1 MKTKAFSPSN
11 VLTYAT
17 ILVSLVCVLGPFLWL
32 IGISLK
38 TRTQILTNPPLF
50 IWKPTFENY
59 AQVLH
64 TDNFLQSLGN
74 SVIISVSTVILS
86 LLIGVP
92 AAYTMARSRFRGRGT
107 MYYSLLLMRMLPGIA
122 VLIPMF
128 MLFEYIGLQGSRS
141 SVVFAHL
148 SFSLPL
154 VVWVMRSFFAEL
166 PAEIEESARVDG
178 ATRFQVLSIIVLPLA
193 RPGMTAI
200 ATLCFLLS
208 WNDFIFAA
216 VLSENATQTLPV
228 LLASYSTADNG
239 IDWGQLSAAG
249 VLAIAPVI
257 LLSAFAQKHLVAGLS
272 AGATKG

>member
-1 MKTKAFSPSN
+1 
-11 VLTYAT
+11 
-17 ILVSLVCVLGPFLWL
+17 
-32 IGISLK
+32 
-38 TRTQILTNPPLF
+38 LF
-50 IWKPTFENY
+50 FWKPTFENY

-74 SVIISVSTVILS
+74 SVIISLSTVLAS
-86 LLIGVP
+86 LMIGVP
-92 AAYTMARSRFRGRGT
+92 AAYTMARSRFRGLGA
-107 MYYSLLLMRMLPGIA
+107 MYYGMLLMRMLPGIA

-128 MLFEYIGLQGSRS
+128 MLFEYIGLQGSRL
-141 SVVFAHL
+141 SVILAHL

-178 ATRFQVLSIIVLPLA
+178 ASRWQVLAIIVLPLA

-228 LLASYSTADNG
+228 LLASNSTADNG
-239 IDWGQLSAAG
+239 IDWGQLAAAG
-249 VLAIAPVI
+249 VLAITPVI
-257 LLSAFAQKHLVAGLS
+257 LLSAFAQKHLVAGLA

>member
-92 AAYTMARSRFRGRGT
+92 TAYTMARSRFRGRGT

-154 VVWVMRSFFAEL
+154 RSPLVML
-166 PAEIEESARVDG
+166 PGSLTVRGVRPLGGG
-178 ATRFQVLSIIVLPLA
+178 A
-193 RPGMTAI
+193 
-200 ATLCFLLS
+200 
-208 WNDFIFAA
+208 
-216 VLSENATQTLPV
+216 PV
-228 LLASYSTADNG
+228 LLLLVPRAAPGPPHGVTVQARDAQ
-239 IDWGQLSAAG
+239 GQGQSHHE
-249 VLAIAPVI
+249 PVRMGDAREHGRP
-257 LLSAFAQKHLVAGLS
+257 LVEAQEWQGDPSVEDLHIVARHVEEGH
-272 AGATKG
+272 GCDK